1 MLEVTR
7 ILGNAIPVAQAQKG
21 AINGAGPVPA
31 GAPGA
36 QGTVSPAA
44 VQARVEAVNAF
55 MSSVN
60 VDLRFDV
67 SDRAGSMVIFVV
79 DGTTGDVIR
88 RIPPEYF
95 LQATLDL
102 TGAARSAGVILDEGA

>member
-7 ILGNAIPVAQAQKG
+7 ILGNGIPAAQGRKG
-21 AINGAGPVPA
+21 AVNGTGP
-31 GAPGA
+31 APGA
-36 QGTVSPAA
+36 RGNVDPGDI
-44 VQARVEAVNAF
+44 QARVEAVNAF

-67 SDRAGSMVIFVV
+67 SGGAGSTVIFVI

-95 LQATLDL
+95 LQATIDL